1 MSLNLSSNKLY
12 RLDGLSDIIQMV
24 PMVKILNLS
33 KNEVRRGSQVK
44 VESRVG
50 VVAIGVVMR
59 GR

>member
-24 PMVKILNLS
+24 PTVKILNLS

-50 VVAIGVVMR
+50 VVAIRVVTR